1 MEKVLKAF
9 AWIISVIFHPIGI
22 AVIGCTVINFALFVG
37 IVGVEKTITSLVFLR
52 TIKPIIELYYLLP
65 LLFCGIYAMF
75 FMRKGNLD
83 NNRHRL
89 MLLSFILLTYVV
101 SLFNT
106 SISAFY
112 VPFLMGCTFVVFVAT
127 AITFFW
133 RISLHTIG
141 MGGLLGFFTEMMVTQ
156 TFNQSMMIPVFMI
169 TVIIAGLVGSARL
182 YLGAH
187 TPAQIYAGYA
197 VGFVGTA
204 GGMFVNTLLV

>member
-1 MEKVLKAF
+1 MGKVLKAF
-9 AWIISVIFHPIGI
+9 AWIISVVFHPIGI
-22 AVIGCTVINFALFVG
+22 AVIGCMVINFALFVG
-37 IVGVEKTITSLVFLR
+37 VVGVEKTISSLVFLR
-52 TIKPIIELYYLLP
+52 TIQPIIGLYFLLP
-65 LLFCGIYAMF
+65 LLFCVIYAMF

-83 NNRHRL
+83 NKRHRL
-89 MLLSFILLTYVV
+89 MLLFFILLTYVV
-101 SLFNT
+101 SLFNI

-112 VPFLMGCTFVVFVAT
+112 LPYLMGCTFVIFVAT
-127 AITFFW
+127 IITFFW

-141 MGGLLGFFTEMMVTQ
+141 MGGLLGFFTEMMLTQ
-156 TFNQSMMIPVFMI
+156 AFNQSIMIPVFMV

-204 GGMFVNTLLV
+204 GGMFVNALLV